1 MTYSIKLY
9 IYSVNMRFYEQNVK
23 NRNSAIRDICLLQAK
38 KFFSSLPVELQ
49 LLQSVTL
56 GDREVQNRYPSEADR
71 RARLKGQENPL
82 QQKLASFFGKGR
94 TLFGKRSASF

>member
-1 MTYSIKLY
+1 M
-9 IYSVNMRFYEQNVK
+9 
-23 NRNSAIRDICLLQAK
+23 
-38 KFFSSLPVELQ
+38 ELQ

>member
-56 GDREVQNRYPSEADR
+56 GNREVQNSYLSETDR
-71 RARLKGQENPL
+71 RVRLKG
-82 QQKLASFFGKGR
+82 
-94 TLFGKRSASF
+94 